1 MTIKS
6 EWRAP
11 LAILLVCLALYFLRL
26 GSFGIVEGGESYY
39 PASAREMVEAGDLIV
54 PRLNYQLYFS
64 KPIITFWL
72 MASAY
77 YMFGVTEFAGRFWS
91 AFFCTAMA
99 LTCYWT
105 TRSIASARAGLIAA
119 LILAS
124 SPLLIATCR
133 RSSIDVFFSGFLAL
147 AVCACI
153 MTLFV
158 GSKKWWPLIWTA
170 LALGVMTKGPA
181 ALVLFGLGSVMFLVL
196 RRPSWGVLKQWFA
209 QLHIVWGSLIFTAIV
224 VPWFVAIGIATKG
237 LFLKVFFVYENLA
250 RFIHRSNGKH
260 AYLWWYII
268 ALSYGFLPW
277 CVYLPL
283 TLWNSFKS
291 LWQRNSGDTSR
302 EIAGPDEQQQN
313 AILFTACSAAATII
327 FFSISKTQFD
337 TYVLPAWC
345 PLAMLMGINLDG
357 WLKQAES
364 AAVVPR
370 VLKISSI
377 IFAILGLGLLV
388 AGIGFDFK
396 FSDAPLWMRVMMPI
410 AGVIFASTWTHQFVL
425 LRRKQ
430 FEKSWLVM
438 AVGTCIGYSILTPVL
453 VEYWYKKMFA
463 DVNEL
468 ARSLENSKGE
478 VVQYDA
484 QYFCLLFYRKGPIDF
499 VYHLDLLVPK
509 SSARPEELAIAHT
522 PVYVIIQKKKAQSL
536 LDRPGLNFK
545 LVQERGD
552 WCLYQS
558 DDALLRRS
566 PTLEASF
573 EPLSWQDML
582 SDRSDSVPLTMPFG
596 GGTYPP
602 GLAK

>member
-1 MTIKS
+1 MSKYTELK
-6 EWRAP
+6 AP
-11 LAILLVCLALYFLRL
+11 LAILSVCVALYFVRL

-39 PASAREMVEAGDLIV
+39 PAAVREMVEAGDLIV

-64 KPIITFWL
+64 KPIVTFWL

-77 YMFGVTEFAGRFWS
+77 YMFGVSEFAGRFWS
-91 AFFCTAMA
+91 AVFCTAMS
-99 LTCYWT
+99 LICYWT
-105 TRSIASARAGLIAA
+105 TRRISSARAGLIAA
-119 LILAS
+119 LMLAT

-133 RSSIDVFFSGFLAL
+133 RSSIDVFFSGFLEL

-158 GSKKWWPLIWTA
+158 KSKKWWPLIWIA

-181 ALVLFGLGSVMFLVL
+181 ALVLFGLGAALFLVL
-196 RRPSWGVLKQWFA
+196 KRPSWSVFKEWFA
-209 QLHIVWGSLIFTAIV
+209 QIHIIWGTVIFAAIV

-260 AYLWWYII
+260 SYLWWYVI

-277 CVYLPL
+277 CAYLPL
-283 TLWNSFKS
+283 TFLNSFKG
-291 LWQRNSGDTSR
+291 LWQRNSSVLS
-302 EIAGPDEQQQN
+302 EQDEQQNN

-345 PLAMLMGINLDG
+345 PLAMLMGINVDR

-364 AAVVPR
+364 TDNVPR
-370 VLKISSI
+370 VLKITSI
-377 IFAILGLGLLV
+377 IFAILGVGLLA
-388 AGIGFDFK
+388 AGIAFDFK
-396 FSDAPLWMRVMMPI
+396 FSDAPLWMRVMMPV
-410 AGVIFASTWTHQFVL
+410 AGVIFASTWIGQLVL
-425 LRRKQ
+425 QNKRQ
-430 FEKSWLVM
+430 FEKSWFVL
-438 AVGTCIGYSILTPVL
+438 AIGTCIGYSILTPVL
-453 VEYWYKKMFA
+453 VEYWYQKMFA

-509 SSARPEELAIAHT
+509 NTVAAAEYANAHL
-522 PVYVIIQKKKAQSL
+522 PVFVIIQKRKAQSL

-552 WCLYQS
+552 WCLYKS
-558 DDALLRRS
+558 EDAFLRRS

-602 GLAK
+602 RLAK